1 MTWSN
6 LSAQFELCKVKVDDK
21 SKEMTCIWM
30 GSATSHNQLFFWSP
44 FLSPPPP
51 HSDELK
57 LADQLLL
64 LPLQTT
70 PKLSGLKQTLVVCY
84 FIIFQTSMIG
94 WMFPYIDS
102 LVSGIQWEGQL
113 GANDS
118 RRATI
123 ICWGFNGS
131 GSGNEVMRHVSQS
144 LAGWLGLVQMV
155 VTEN

>member
-1 MTWSN
+1 M
-6 LSAQFELCKVKVDDK
+6 
-21 SKEMTCIWM
+21 
-30 GSATSHNQLFFWSP
+30 
-44 FLSPPPP
+44 
-51 HSDELK
+51 
-57 LADQLLL
+57 ADQSLL

-70 PKLSGLKQTLVVCY
+70 PKLSGLKQTLIIVVLLFSDFY
-84 FIIFQTSMIG
+84 D
-94 WMFPYIDS
+94 WLDVS
-102 LVSGIQWEGQL
+102 LHRLSHVSGIQWEGQL

-131 GSGNEVMRHVSQS
+131 GSGNEVMSHVSQS